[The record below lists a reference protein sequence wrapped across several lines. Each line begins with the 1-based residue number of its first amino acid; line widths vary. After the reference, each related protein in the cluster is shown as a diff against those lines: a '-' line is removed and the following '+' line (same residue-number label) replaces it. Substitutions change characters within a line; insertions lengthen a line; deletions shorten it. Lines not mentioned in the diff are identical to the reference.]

1 MANPIND
8 SSHQH
13 FIMERL
19 KPALAASGLVCA
31 ASLYHWQRINTGT
44 NYQPIALLMGG
55 MALAAV
61 EGIAIRTFSE
71 NKFWRERPHFLT
83 AVTCIL
89 IEQPALWLTGATP
102 LKITAS
108 IAKQIACH
116 FLLGITEP
124 LIREK
129 LGKLLGITES
139 AFKPKAAFAKMIT
152 QIGIAH
158 YFAQSSANESLANI
172 ATIRQGFLIASSYY
186 LPKLLGFS
194 HRIPTVSPA
203 PANPPSISLVKPGS
217 SSATQKN
224 ETPSDAF
231 QGTSSLSL
239 LDSLPGNSA
248 ISTPSQ
254 NIELTSYFQE
264 DEDSAVSVRVAK
276 VPNKLAEKAAT
287 ELVLQGP
294 SDPYKDIADRLQ
306 AVVAEQAN
314 CGAPVDP
321 NGSFAQAA
329 RLMGRMTERATNEDY
344 LGKDGKRYFEPQWKG
359 IGEVF
364 QVTRPYEEK
373 GQFINTSATLKTL
386 MDGQMCTILSLQK
399 SDEQK
404 NYECTM
410 HRLSKLPLLAPSYQ
424 YLNDMS
430 SFIEYQN
437 TVILE
442 LKAELEKHFD
452 KWKVDRI
459 EVEGTKEGM
468 LKRGY
473 SIDVATWATELYIF
487 HKRTPE

>member
-1 MANPIND
+1 MVKSIND
-8 SSHQH
+8 SRNQH
-13 FIMERL
+13 FIMERF

-44 NYQPIALLMGG
+44 NYQPMTLLMGG

-71 NKFWRERPHFLT
+71 NEFWRERPNFLT

-108 IAKQIACH
+108 IARQIACH

-139 AFKPKAAFAKMIT
+139 AFKPKAAFAKMIA
-152 QIGIAH
+152 QICIARH
-158 YFAQSSANESLANI
+158 FAHSSASESLANI

-194 HRIPTVSPA
+194 HRIPTTSPA
-203 PANPPSISLVKPGS
+203 PANPLPTSPIKRDS

-224 ETPSDAF
+224 KTPCDAL
-231 QGTSSLSL
+231 QVTSSQHLP
-239 LDSLPGNSA
+239 DSPPINSA

-264 DEDSAVSVRVAK
+264 DKDSAVSVRVAK
-276 VPNKLAEKAAT
+276 VPNELAAKAAT
-287 ELVLQGP
+287 ELVLQEP
-294 SDPYKDIADRLQ
+294 SDPFKFIADRLQ
-306 AVVAEQAN
+306 AVITEQAN

-321 NGSFAQAA
+321 NGSFAQVAS
-329 RLMGRMTERATNEDY
+329 LMGPIIKRAANEDY

-359 IGEVF
+359 FGEVF
-364 QVTRPYEEK
+364 EVTRPYEKK
-373 GQFINTSATLKTL
+373 GQFISTHATLKTL
-386 MDGQMCTILSLQK
+386 QDGQMCTILSLQK

-404 NYECTM
+404 NYECAM
-410 HRLSKLPLLAPSYQ
+410 HRLSRLPLLAPGYQ

-430 SFIEYQN
+430 SFIEYQDE
-437 TVILE
+437 VVLE
-442 LKAELEKHFD
+442 LKAELEKHLD
-452 KWKVDRI
+452 EWKVDRV

-473 SIDVATWATELYIF
+473 SIDVATWATELYVF
-487 HKRTPE
+487 HKRMPE